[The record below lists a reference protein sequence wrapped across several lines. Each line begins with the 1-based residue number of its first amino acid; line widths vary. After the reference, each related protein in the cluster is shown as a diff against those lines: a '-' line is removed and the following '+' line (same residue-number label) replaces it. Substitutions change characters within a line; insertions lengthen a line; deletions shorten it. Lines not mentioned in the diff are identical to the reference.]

1 MSYYFFT
8 QNFPYIIICGR
19 NSLPTRRLLYL
30 RDQTVLN
37 VAVQN
42 SKRKAALALAHC
54 VSQKRKKH
62 NSWSID
68 KEPVKSFCCVRGE
81 FELPKREVQRQ
92 QNSSSVTVWSVAR
105 IVRNS
110 LKACPCGRS
119 FVSCRQTTMLSWTSP

>member
-8 QNFPYIIICGR
+8 QYFPYIIICGR

-30 RDQTVLN
+30 RDQTALP

-54 VSQKRKKH
+54 VFRKEKAQFLVGRQRA
-62 NSWSID
+62 
-68 KEPVKSFCCVRGE
+68 VKSFCCVWGE
-81 FELPKREVQRQ
+81 FGLPKRKMQRQ
-92 QNSSSVTVWSVAR
+92 QNSSSVTVWSAAR